1 VLPRNFGQAVGFF
14 GLLMGAFGIF
24 VKETRRI
31 FQPFLMAD
39 MVNDDGFVASFVS
52 MACS

>member
-1 VLPRNFGQAVGFF
+1 
-14 GLLMGAFGIF
+14 MGASGIF
-24 VKETRRI
+24 AKETRRI
-31 FQPFLMAD
+31 FQPFLMAY